1 MNKRVATGVLVALML
16 ALCPVFLF
24 SRIARAEEANMEAA
38 SETEDAGTT
47 NISLTPVSK
56 VLQISSGSVYDNTF
70 TVNNDGSRELE
81 IEVFAAPYSYIY
93 SEETGAYQLGFNNE
107 NSFTQMSRWITF
119 KSDDGSYKETIRA
132 KIAPNDKKDVEY
144 RITTPGSIP
153 GGGQYAV
160 IFARTVNGVT
170 SSNGIKTEASPG
182 MVVYGRS
189 LEGESVVTSEISN
202 LIINQSIN
210 DGEKTKNNINAIAK
224 VKNTG
229 NVDFTAVGKM
239 TVDAIIGGGHYE
251 TPSNQGRVSIIP
263 EAELTVSDEWTETP
277 GFGIFKVTWTVSA
290 ADKTETTEKIV
301 IINIIPVI
309 LIIIIVLTIII
320 IGCIMASKKRK
331 ARRSRLAV

>member
-1 MNKRVATGVLVALML
+1 MSKRFVTGVLAALVL
-16 ALCPVFLF
+16 ALCPVFL
-24 SRIARAEEANMEAA
+24 IGGVARAEEGSEAPA
-38 SETEDAGTT
+38 TTEDANTT

-56 VLQISSGSVYDNTF
+56 VLQISSSSVYDNTF
-70 TVNNDGSRELE
+70 TVNNDGGRELE
-81 IEVFAAPYSYIY
+81 IEVFASPYSYIY
-93 SEETGAYQLGFNNE
+93 SEESGAYQLGFNNE
-107 NSFTQMSRWITF
+107 NSFTQLSRWMTF
-119 KSDDGSYKETIRA
+119 KGDDGSYAQKIRT
-132 KIAPNDKKDVEY
+132 KIAPGNKKDIEY
-144 RITTPGSIP
+144 RITTPNSIP

-189 LEGESVVTSEISN
+189 LEGESIATSEISN

-239 TVDAIIGGGHYE
+239 TVDAIMGSGHYE
-251 TPSNQGRVSIIP
+251 TPSDRGRISIIP

-290 ADKTETTEKIV
+290 ADKTETVEKIV
-301 IINIIPVI
+301 LINVVPLL
-309 LIIIIVLTIII
+309 LIIIIVLTIAIV
-320 IGCIMASKKRK
+320 GCIMARKKRK